1 MLAEHMTWQEYGEVI
16 GHKVI
21 ILPLGA
27 LEQHGPH
34 LPLSVD
40 IVIPKS
46 FALLVSEEID
56 AIVLPTVA
64 YGYKPLPG
72 GGGQEY
78 PGTTSLDGSTL
89 INIVLDILR
98 STYHQGGRS
107 FMILNGHYE
116 NVAFATEAVELFFRD
131 YKDAKVLIVSWWDL
145 VPQEVLDEVFEGV
158 GFPGWDTEHAGIGE
172 TALMQYFTPDLVRE
186 DKIVDDQSERKVPYL
201 IFPTPDDII
210 TESGSFY
217 KATYTSREKG
227 ELLARTVTAK
237 IVEIANSE
245 FNQA

>member
-1 MLAEHMTWQEYGEVI
+1 M
-16 GHKVI
+16 
-21 ILPLGA
+21 
-27 LEQHGPH
+27 
-34 LPLSVD
+34 
-40 IVIPKS
+40 
-46 FALLVSEEID
+46 SEEID

-78 PGTTSLDGSTL
+78 PSTTSLDGSTL

-98 STYHQGGRS
+98 STYHHGGRK
-107 FMILNGHYE
+107 FLILNGHYE

-131 YKDAKVLIVSWWDL
+131 YNDAKILIVSWWDL
-145 VPQEVLDEVFEGV
+145 VPQEVLDDVFEGV

-186 DKIVDDQSERKVPYL
+186 DRIVDDQSERKVPYL
-201 IFPTPDDII
+201 IFPPPDDII
-210 TESGSFY
+210 TESGAFY

-227 ELLARTVTAK
+227 ELLTRTVTEK
-237 IVEIANSE
+237 IIEIANSE
-245 FNQA
+245 LNQR

>member
-1 MLAEHMTWQEYGEVI
+1 
-16 GHKVI
+16 
-21 ILPLGA
+21 
-27 LEQHGPH
+27 
-34 LPLSVD
+34 
-40 IVIPKS
+40 

-78 PGTTSLDGSTL
+78 PSTTSLDGSTL

-98 STYHQGGRS
+98 STYHHGGRK
-107 FMILNGHYE
+107 FLILNGHYE

-131 YKDAKVLIVSWWDL
+131 YNDAKILIVSWWDL
-145 VPQEVLDEVFEGV
+145 VPQEVLDDVFEGV

-186 DKIVDDQSERKVPYL
+186 DRIVDDQSERKVPYL
-201 IFPTPDDII
+201 IFPPPDDII
-210 TESGSFY
+210 TESGAFY

-227 ELLARTVTAK
+227 ELLTRTVTEK
-237 IVEIANSE
+237 IIEIANSE
-245 FNQA
+245 LNQR

>member
-16 GHKVI
+16 GQRVI

-78 PGTTSLDGSTL
+78 PSTTSLDGSTL

-98 STYHQGGRS
+98 STYHHGGRK
-107 FMILNGHYE
+107 FLILNGHYE

-131 YKDAKVLIVSWWDL
+131 YNDAKILIVSWWDL
-145 VPQEVLDEVFEGV
+145 VPQEVLDDVFEGV
-158 GFPGWDTEHAGIGE
+158 GFPGWETEHAGIGE

-186 DKIVDDQSERKVPYL
+186 DRIVDDQSERKVPYL
-201 IFPTPDDII
+201 IFPPPDDII
-210 TESGSFY
+210 TESGAFY

-227 ELLARTVTAK
+227 ELLTRTVTEK
-237 IVEIANSE
+237 IIEIANSE
-245 FNQA
+245 LNQR